1 MKSIGTTVVY
11 SIALVALGIAGG
23 WVAGAR
29 RAAPAA
35 GGAAHGAHAEE
46 GGPPKLSPQA
56 LANLGVTVAEARL
69 GSFSTYV
76 SVPAVMTEPPAAS
89 RPLFSPAVG
98 RVVEVGFAPGAVA
111 PPGSV
116 AAVILRDDPAFY
128 DAVWAL
134 RRAARA
140 AEILAAQ
147 IPGAQ
152 APLDLAAARG
162 ELRRHGCTEEQIAR
176 VEKGSEAETEGRLFQ
191 SVAAFLQKGAP
202 IASEALRADLRAHGF
217 LVDLAVPPAADG
229 GDWDVQAVHVRPGE
243 RLEAGAAV
251 LTLSDPRRLVLK
263 AEPVGAEMSAMLA
276 ALTAG
281 APLEAVPLVAGEAP
295 RLSGLAIARVA
306 ADPDAHGS
314 DGYLFVENSPLLV
327 RDEGARGTFRT
338 WRLRAGQRFMIR
350 IPAET
355 FADVFVLPADAVAQ
369 EGAARVVFVEDGDS
383 FRPVEVELLYHDD
396 EAAVVANNE
405 RTELFPGDRTVQSG
419 AFALGLALKAGS
431 QPAGHAHHGH
441 TH

>member
-1 MKSIGTTVVY
+1 MKIGTTVVY
-11 SIALVALGIAGG
+11 SIALVALGVGGG
-23 WVAGAR
+23 WIAGAR
-29 RAAPAA
+29 RAAPVA
-35 GGAAHGAHAEE
+35 GEEGHGAHAEE
-46 GGPPKLSPQA
+46 GAKPKLSPQT

-76 SVPAVMTEPPAAS
+76 SVPAVMTELPAAS
-89 RPLFSPAVG
+89 RPLFAPAAG
-98 RVVEVGFAPGAVA
+98 RILEIGFVPGAVA
-111 PPGSV
+111 TPGAL
-116 AAVILRDDPAFY
+116 AAAILRDGEPFY
-128 DAVWAL
+128 EAVWAL

-140 AEILAAQ
+140 AAILAVQ
-147 IPGAQ
+147 IPGAP
-152 APLDLAAARG
+152 ASLELAAARG
-162 ELRRHGCTEEQIAR
+162 ELRRQGCTEEQIAR
-176 VEKGSEAETEGRLFQ
+176 IEKGAEGDAEGRLVQ
-191 SVAAFLQKGAP
+191 AAAAFLQKGTP
-202 IASEALRADLRAHGF
+202 IADEALRAGLQAHGF
-217 LVDLAVPPAADG
+217 IVDLAVPPASDG
-229 GDWDVQAVHVRPGE
+229 GDWDVQAVHARPGE
-243 RLEAGAAV
+243 RLDAGAPV

-263 AEPVGAEMSAMLA
+263 AEPVGTEMSAMLA

-281 APLEAVPLVAGEAP
+281 AALEAVPLVAGEAP

-327 RDEGARGTFRT
+327 RDEGARGAFRT

-355 FADVFVLPADAVAQ
+355 FPDVFLLPADAVAQ

-396 EAAVVANNE
+396 EVAVVANNAK
-405 RTELFPGDRTVQSG
+405 TELFPGDRTVQSG
-419 AFALGLALKAGS
+419 AFALGLALKAGT
-431 QPAGHAHHGH
+431 QPAAAHHGH